1 MRKII
6 CVLILSTFLGCNS
19 KIGGIKNGVFE
30 LYEKDSL
37 VGKIYRL
44 GNYQIEKYPN
54 SSELIARIDYK
65 TDSTYLL
72 SGIEK
77 NKKGIDS
84 IIWLNNYTKISK
96 NKFRIVATAINSN
109 IDYKYEAVLLKIE
122 EKINKEYLE
131 KLNSLNLK

>member
-1 MRKII
+1 MK
-6 CVLILSTFLGCNS
+6 
-19 KIGGIKNGVFE
+19 
-30 LYEKDSL
+30 KDSL

-65 TDSTYLL
+65 TDSTYLI

-84 IIWLNNYTKISK
+84 IKWITTYKKIDE
-96 NKFRIVATAINSN
+96 NKYQIVIKPNNSN
-109 IDYKYEAVLLKIE
+109 IEYEYRGILLKTKKNIPKKYVE
-122 EKINKEYLE
+122 RLSILNK
-131 KLNSLNLK
+131 K